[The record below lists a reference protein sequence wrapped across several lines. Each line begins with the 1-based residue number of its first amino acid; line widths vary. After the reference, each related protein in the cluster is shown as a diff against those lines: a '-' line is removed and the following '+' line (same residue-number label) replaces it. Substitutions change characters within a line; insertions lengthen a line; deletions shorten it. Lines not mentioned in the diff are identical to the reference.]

1 MCCKIVP
8 KVIHRKCGQLAGK
21 LCRFVIL
28 SKNRV
33 FGIHFQTCAAACKRA
48 CSMPG
53 GWPQTQCLI
62 PDEWACGDGM
72 QLPRY
77 ALVGVQP
84 CSPRGSCR
92 LAGAG
97 MWSGILRACAGHGM
111 PFLSMLHRPVF
122 QTEPA
127 GQRRDALQRLCLVLC
142 VWWFVP
148 VGLRGCVAC

>member
-33 FGIHFQTCAAACKRA
+33 FGIHFQTRAAACKRV

-92 LAGAG
+92 LAGVGLRWAWSAVFEHAELAG
-97 MWSGILRACAGHGM
+97 AKRSLPGNGGMRRNACARCVVFGGLCPAACAG
-111 PFLSMLHRPVF
+111 
-122 QTEPA
+122 A
-127 GQRRDALQRLCLVLC
+127 
-142 VWWFVP
+142 
-148 VGLRGCVAC
+148 